1 MLLPGEEAH
10 HSFHPTQGAVLYAQ
24 RLHPKIIEKIYEL
37 VNRVWEPR
45 QEKEMLQLEQRMCPD
60 LVTVIT

>member
-10 HSFHPTQGAVLYAQ
+10 HSFHHTQGAVLYAQ

-37 VNRVWEPR
+37 VKSCLGAKASLRERNAA
-45 QEKEMLQLEQRMCPD
+45 
-60 LVTVIT
+60 T